1 MSDTWSSI
9 QAHRKSQE
17 SLRER
22 LQRRRRQGLGL
33 DIDGMVAGSSSDSK
47 PSSRSSSP
55 TPQTSAPTP
64 KAEDVTNIDPDVE
77 KKLLA
82 CLNDQDMTI
91 PTDSS
96 ILQGRVAKDL
106 EKDVSQACVES
117 LLQKFAAQELII
129 IKSSVTDAGTPS
141 IVVTELD
148 HSKLKA
154 MCNELLQ
161 SGAEVSEKAGAGVKR
176 KRETDSPA
184 PEERVTKAVSKKKE
198 DLGDDSIESLL
209 SMPTIK
215 EQETKEMGE
224 EIFDLLSKPTAKEQS
239 LVEKFKSQG
248 GAQVQEFCPHGT
260 KEECRKERR
269 ANHACNRLHF
279 KKIIKDHTDESL
291 GDCSFLNT
299 CFHMDTCKYVHY
311 EIEFPEGDAKL
322 NQEQKAALAK
332 AVKPKTSS
340 HILYP
345 SQWVQCDIRRIDM
358 EVLGKFSVVM
368 ADPPWDIHMDLPYGT
383 MTDDEMRNLNVSA
396 IQDEGYIF
404 LWVTG
409 RAMELGREC
418 LKLWGYERVDELIWV
433 KTNQLQRIIR
443 TGRTG
448 HWLNHG
454 KEHCLV
460 GAKGTPFWTNRG
472 LDADVIVAEVRET
485 SHKPDEVYGIIERL
499 APGRRKIELFGRMHN
514 VQPNWVTL
522 GNQLDGVHLVE
533 PDMVDRFRQ
542 RYPDGDRSYLK
553 PS

>member
-33 DIDGMVAGSSSDSK
+33 DIEGLVAGSSSDSK

-55 TPQTSAPTP
+55 TPQPPAPTP
-64 KAEDVTNIDPDVE
+64 KADDVTNIDPDVE

-82 CLNDQDMTI
+82 CLNDQDMTV
-91 PTDSS
+91 PTDSTV
-96 ILQGRVAKDL
+96 LQGRVAKDL

-117 LLQKFAAQELII
+117 LLQKFAAQELIV
-129 IKSSVTDAGTPS
+129 IKNSVTDAGTS
-141 IVVTELD
+141 CIVVTELD

-161 SGAEVSEKAGAGVKR
+161 SGAEVSEKSGVGVKR

-269 ANHACNRLHF
+269 ENHACNRLHF

-322 NQEQKAALAK
+322 DQEQKAALAK
-332 AVKPKTSS
+332 AVKPKNSA

-522 GNQLDGVHLVE
+522 GNQLDGVHLVDPE
-533 PDMVDRFRQ
+533 MVDRFRQ

>member
-33 DIDGMVAGSSSDSK
+33 DIEGLVAGSSSDSK
-47 PSSRSSSP
+47 PSSRSS
-55 TPQTSAPTP
+55 TPHPHAAGPTP
-64 KAEDVTNIDPDVE
+64 KADDVTNIDPDVE

-82 CLNDQDMTI
+82 CLNEQDMTV
-91 PTDSS
+91 PTDSTV
-96 ILQGRVAKDL
+96 LQGRVAKDL

-117 LLQKFAAQELII
+117 LLQKFAAQELIV
-129 IKSSVTDAGTPS
+129 IKNSVTDAGTS
-141 IVVTELD
+141 CIVVTELD

-161 SGAEVSEKAGAGVKR
+161 SGAEVSEKSGVGVKR

-269 ANHACNRLHF
+269 ENHACNRLHF

-322 NQEQKAALAK
+322 DQEQKAALAK
-332 AVKPKTSS
+332 AVKPKNSA

-522 GNQLDGVHLVE
+522 GNQLDGVHLVDPE
-533 PDMVDRFRQ
+533 MVDRFRQ